1 MENWNQD
8 LPERYSKFRG
18 LYIKFQGHGK
28 WPWTSLG
35 PRKRQGHWP
44 RPPWSSKVAESMY
57 KYLQTHIEV
66 LKLCII
72 KSANK

>member
-18 LYIKFQGHGK
+18 LYKNFRVTENGPGPTEK
-28 WPWTSLG
+28 AGSLAPT
-35 PRKRQGHWP
+35 PR
-44 RPPWSSKVAESMY
+44 SSKVAESMY

-72 KSANK
+72 KKAKK